1 LWGGVVHPGRSLFGW
16 YTYRACDRVEKKLT
30 FSQSMLSFANFFEKK
45 CPKPSPRRYIYN
57 VPTLGSP
64 TEIINHLFL
73 GGLEDAEALS
83 RANPYQ
89 IVTVITLCHEPVVQ
103 RVSGIRY
110 LHFPVRDA
118 SPISIAWLNAILTS
132 IEESMTRGS
141 VLVHCGAGMSRA
153 PTVVAA
159 LLDRIGLLSFARA
172 LSYLEALRPVVAPS
186 RALVESIAR
195 ELSHSTGSGG

>member
-1 LWGGVVHPGRSLFGW
+1 M
-16 YTYRACDRVEKKLT
+16 KLT
-30 FSQSMLSFANFFEKK
+30 FSQSMLFLANFFGKK

-57 VPTLGSP
+57 VLILGSP
-64 TEIINHLFL
+64 TEVLSHLFL
-73 GGLEDAEALS
+73 GGMEDAEALAQ
-83 RANPYQ
+83 ANPYQ
-89 IVTVITLCHEPVVQ
+89 IVTVVTLCHEPVVH

-118 SPISIAWLNAILTS
+118 RPISIAWLNAILTS
-132 IEESMTRGS
+132 IEDGMARGR

-159 LLDRIGLLSFARA
+159 LLDRIGFLGFARA
-172 LSYLEALRPVVAPS
+172 LSYLEELRPAVAPS
-186 RALVESIAR
+186 KALVESIAR